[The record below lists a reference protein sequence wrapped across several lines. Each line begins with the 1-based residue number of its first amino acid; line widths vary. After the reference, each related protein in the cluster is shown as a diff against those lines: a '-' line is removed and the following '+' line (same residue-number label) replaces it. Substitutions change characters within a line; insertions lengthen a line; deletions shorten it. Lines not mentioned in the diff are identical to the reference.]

1 MLVASISTCH
11 LLWYLHLCA
20 VEKVVVVGYVDSPT
34 GTLVETADGGGKFEE
49 VVLRPVVTIEAGSD
63 PATAARLHE
72 RAHAL
77 CFIARSVNFPVRCEP
92 EIREAEA

>member
-20 VEKVVVVGYVDSPT
+20 VEKVVVVEYVDSAT
-34 GTLVETADGGGKFEE
+34 GKLVEEADGGGRFEE
-49 VVLRPVVTIEAGSD
+49 VVLRPLVTIEAGSD
-63 PATAARLHE
+63 PRTAERLHE
-72 RAHAL
+72 RAHEL

-92 EIREAEA
+92 EIRVAST